1 MASWKLCVFLSISL
15 LSDLWPPFWY
25 RSVLVTNAT
34 NLGAV
39 GGGDDDGGEDNKE
52 KAEEE
57 ERERLEAIR
66 EAEERRKEKHR
77 KMEEEREKMRQ
88 DIRDKVNKTYFDSVI
103 HFVSRLS
110 ISGMIIFVEITSTSE
125 KRTNNNLD
133 CVTLCFSI
141 RLICTKNTRTHFF
154 RHYDEL

>member
-1 MASWKLCVFLSISL
+1 MKNI
-15 LSDLWPPFWY
+15 
-25 RSVLVTNAT
+25 
-34 NLGAV
+34 GAV

-88 DIRDKVNKTYFDSVI
+88 DIRDKVYTLML
-103 HFVSRLS
+103 LS
-110 ISGMIIFVEITSTSE
+110 ITRNFSSKKKQQHPFSPTILSAEYMHSQMFSFRMGTLVSVN
-125 KRTNNNLD
+125 RNLFYI
-133 CVTLCFSI
+133 CLCSCLNCSF
-141 RLICTKNTRTHFF
+141 HFE
-154 RHYDEL
+154 YKL

>member
-1 MASWKLCVFLSISL
+1 MCISFCFIFRIVSLVFLVIE
-15 LSDLWPPFWY
+15 
-25 RSVLVTNAT
+25 

-88 DIRDKVNKTYFDSVI
+88 DIRDKVNIFAIFIQFQTSILDLIYFC
-103 HFVSRLS
+103 R
-110 ISGMIIFVEITSTSE
+110 IFTDCRKIMHKHGNAHTLAHNFYSTIAM
-125 KRTNNNLD
+125 KRAFCT
-133 CVTLCFSI
+133 
-141 RLICTKNTRTHFF
+141 RLIYRCIAF
-154 RHYDEL
+154 ELSVDSDG

>member
-1 MASWKLCVFLSISL
+1 MRFNYIWFKI
-15 LSDLWPPFWY
+15 
-25 RSVLVTNAT
+25 
-34 NLGAV
+34 GAV

-88 DIRDKVNKTYFDSVI
+88 DIRDKV
-103 HFVSRLS
+103 
-110 ISGMIIFVEITSTSE
+110 
-125 KRTNNNLD
+125 
-133 CVTLCFSI
+133 TLMQLFINHSQYT
-141 RLICTKNTRTHFF
+141 RFQTKNHSLRLFNFISWNTCTHIPQMCFN
-154 RHYDEL
+154 L